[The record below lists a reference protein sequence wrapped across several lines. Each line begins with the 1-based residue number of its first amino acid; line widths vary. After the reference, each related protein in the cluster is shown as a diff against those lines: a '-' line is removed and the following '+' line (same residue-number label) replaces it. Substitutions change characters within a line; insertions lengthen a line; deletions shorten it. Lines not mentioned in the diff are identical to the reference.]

1 MKSTKYI
8 DFNDEKLS
16 LGKRK
21 VAFVKWAMMKGTEKI
36 KAQKIANKKFG
47 WETRCAGCGK
57 MVNVKILYCPNCG
70 LKD

>member
-1 MKSTKYI
+1 MSKEEEIYKYSNP
-8 DFNDEKLS
+8 D
-16 LGKRK
+16 K
-21 VAFVKWAMMKGTEKI
+21 VI
-36 KAQKIANKKFG
+36 KIANKKFG